1 MWKTSI
7 SRAVLFSLIV
17 LLLGLH
23 WARIGADPSPRL
35 GFLAHDGSNDL
46 YTDEGLDSSGAI
58 AAARYGHWYLPGQF
72 NLAVD
77 APLWSAILYIPFSV
91 VGVSIAWARS
101 IEVAFYAASVLLLY
115 LFVRR
120 WRPAPDPVALWT
132 AVLLATNYMA
142 FNFSRMAILES
153 VWTCFMIAALLL
165 LTYACERSS
174 LLLGYLSGVC
184 LACALLTKFT
194 ALFAVLPL
202 GAVLLLF
209 PRGAGRRVR
218 LGIAATLGTATLV
231 LPYLYELLVHYR
243 IDHAY
248 YQQVNIAERAVH
260 TPFAWLYTV
269 VKIIASVRNFDVA
282 ICLAFFIGFF
292 VFVVGRRAS
301 QWREHPLVIVL
312 VLWLAGNVL
321 IASTITYFPPR
332 YDLNPLFAFAAL
344 AVIFAEDAASR
355 SRKLGNALYGLLAL
369 AAVIGVAEIGAGLV
383 HARYTVQAAARSM
396 AASGAWD
403 PHAIVMG
410 DCAYSLALVAD
421 LRPMNDI
428 LGVTPRPARI
438 STASPRYLVSL
449 GTPSE
454 DLSADFKSAGRQLR
468 LLRVYDVLGNY
479 SHGRPLY
486 FYEVEPRDTLGTR
499 SASTVSQSPPDPSAH

>member
-1 MWKTSI
+1 MWKTTL
-7 SRAVLFSLIV
+7 SRAVLLSLIV

-23 WARIGADPSPRL
+23 WARIGADPTSRL
-35 GFLAHDGSNDL
+35 GFLARDGSGDL

-77 APLWSAILYIPFSV
+77 APLWSAILHIPFSV
-91 VGVSIAWARS
+91 VGVSIAWARG

-120 WRPAPDPVALWT
+120 WRPAPDPVAPWT

-218 LGIAATLGTATLV
+218 LGIAAALGTATLV

-248 YQQVNIAERAVH
+248 YRQVNIAERAVH

-292 VFVVGRRAS
+292 VFVVGRRVS

-312 VLWLAGNVL
+312 MLWLAGNLL

-332 YDLNPLFAFAAL
+332 YDLNSLFAFAAL
-344 AVIFAEDAASR
+344 AVIFAENAAST

-383 HARYTVQAAARSM
+383 HARYTVQAAARSI
-396 AASGAWD
+396 AASGASD

-410 DCAYSLALVAD
+410 DCAYTMSLYAKIQPMDDGFGVLPRSTRIARENPAFFLTLGPASADGETDFATAGRRLALIRTYDALDNYVKGKQ
-421 LRPMNDI
+421 L
-428 LGVTPRPARI
+428 
-438 STASPRYLVSL
+438 YLY
-449 GTPSE
+449 
-454 DLSADFKSAGRQLR
+454 
-468 LLRVYDVLGNY
+468 RVERVN
-479 SHGRPLY
+479 
-486 FYEVEPRDTLGTR
+486 
-499 SASTVSQSPPDPSAH
+499 